1 MMPIMREGQR
11 STRGSAQRG
20 AAEKEK
26 ETRGKEKHTLDGGV
40 GDLLSRHFAGCRE
53 KRTRSTGLIVN

>member
-11 STRGSAQRG
+11 STRGS
-20 AAEKEK
+20 KK
-26 ETRGKEKHTLDGGV
+26 KKKLGKEEHTLDGGV

-53 KRTRSTGLIVN
+53 KRTRSTGLVVN